1 MEARGWEQLS
11 QRVFGS
17 RRKRPGLETRRL
29 GPGLHS
35 STPRSLE
42 RRCDPFLM
50 IGLSFA
56 EVETSVLEPPTHTPP
71 ASWVPGQTLHNLSR
85 TEKCLV
91 VKLANAGCAVIL
103 KILMTA

>member
-56 EVETSVLEPPTHTPP
+56 EVETSVLEPPPP
-71 ASWVPGQTLHNLSR
+71 RPLPLGSPDRRCTICPGRRS
-85 TEKCLV
+85 V
-91 VKLANAGCAVIL
+91 W
-103 KILMTA
+103 